1 MSAIFNI
8 PGVVWV
14 SLIVAITKWLSDSF
28 PDQPWLP
35 AAVVILGAL
44 GKLIQTYWP
53 KQQPGEAANPQP
65 AALGAPQAADGDDY
79 TYKVTQAQAQQPHRL
94 ATFLIG

>member
-1 MSAIFNI
+1 MSAVFNI

-53 KQQPGEAANPQP
+53 KQQPAQPAP

-79 TYKVTQAQAQQPHRL
+79 TYNVNQAQQQPARPHRL
-94 ATFLIG
+94 ASFLIG